1 MNSQSIDQQVREFLE
16 EELGVPQAEISATAD
31 LREDLGLDSL
41 DLVELIT
48 VMEDKVG
55 TRIDQDL
62 LVDVR
67 TVDDVSRVLVSITGT
82 QQQPRA
88 AA

>member
-1 MNSQSIDQQVREFLE
+1 MNSENIDQQVREFLE

-62 LVDVR
+62 LADVR
-67 TVDDVSRVLVSITGT
+67 TVDDVSRVLVSISAA
-82 QQQPRA
+82 QQPRA

>member
-1 MNSQSIDQQVREFLE
+1 MNSDNIDQQVREFLE
-16 EELGVPQAEISATAD
+16 EELGVPQAEISSSAD

-48 VMEDKVG
+48 VMEDRVG

-62 LVDVR
+62 LEDVR
-67 TVDDVSRVLVSITGT
+67 TVDDVSRVLVSIAAG
-82 QQQPRA
+82 QQPRA